1 MTISAASSLPAHGL
15 PISAVERETG
25 IPKDLLRMWE
35 RRYGFPL
42 PGRDEH
48 GDRVYPREQID
59 KLRLL
64 RRLMDL
70 GFRPGKIVHMET
82 DELDALFARQ
92 PARSAPLPAP
102 GSRSSARASAPVAR
116 SAMTRSVPLAWP
128 RPLPMAPMPS
138 WLVARSAWPPIRRPR
153 RGPSSRKSRR
163 RWLRAEIPLRRLQ
176 ARTPS
181 RPVRDGVS
189 ASVQQA
195 VVPESPQNLP

>member
-64 RRLMDL
+64 RR
-70 GFRPGKIVHMET
+70 
-82 DELDALFARQ
+82 
-92 PARSAPLPAP
+92 
-102 GSRSSARASAPVAR
+102 
-116 SAMTRSVPLAWP
+116 
-128 RPLPMAPMPS
+128 
-138 WLVARSAWPPIRRPR
+138 
-153 RGPSSRKSRR
+153 
-163 RWLRAEIPLRRLQ
+163 
-176 ARTPS
+176 
-181 RPVRDGVS
+181 
-189 ASVQQA
+189 
-195 VVPESPQNLP
+195 